1 MRRRWSVAAVF
12 VGVALLAGSVGFRLV
27 AVPALV
33 RFPLNIDETTH
44 YTGTSVSYV
53 DPATLLPL
61 TPAKREPLSL
71 TRHVKVVDGD
81 YGHAVIVESVRIH
94 AGSTTSIEKYQYVMD
109 RRSMKFVDDPRQFA
123 FGNPKATMKHATGAY
138 RVNFA
143 LGTDADGKYRSY
155 IPEADRSTPLVLA
168 EDRHYHAD
176 AHVSVIDFTSKL
188 EAPVAPYYRAH
199 LAAMGLPMH
208 VTVTQLQP
216 QLQAAGIDV
225 NRALA
230 DVLPRLTPDESKL
243 LSATLARP
251 VALQYFFFADGLVS
265 IEPKTG
271 ALIDVHAQ
279 REGVSVRPDLSGVA
293 TLQPL
298 LDKYAAIPS
307 VKSLSDGLAVLAAR
321 RPQVAQELR
330 YRQTVPSS
338 LRAADKARSQGR
350 QMTVVTWWVPG
361 AMAFVGLLLLV
372 LGLIGWRRAGPR
384 HPAAPVPN
392 GPVTPDTAPERE
404 PQTV

>member
-1 MRRRWSVAAVF
+1 
-12 VGVALLAGSVGFRLV
+12 
-27 AVPALV
+27 
-33 RFPLNIDETTH
+33 
-44 YTGTSVSYV
+44 
-53 DPATLLPL
+53 
-61 TPAKREPLSL
+61 
-71 TRHVKVVDGD
+71 
-81 YGHAVIVESVRIH
+81 
-94 AGSTTSIEKYQYVMD
+94 
-109 RRSMKFVDDPRQFA
+109 
-123 FGNPKATMKHATGAY
+123 
-138 RVNFA
+138 
-143 LGTDADGKYRSY
+143 
-155 IPEADRSTPLVLA
+155 
-168 EDRHYHAD
+168 
-176 AHVSVIDFTSKL
+176 
-188 EAPVAPYYRAH
+188 
-199 LAAMGLPMH
+199 
-208 VTVTQLQP
+208 
-216 QLQAAGIDV
+216 
-225 NRALA
+225 
-230 DVLPRLTPDESKL
+230 LTPDESKL

-392 GPVTPDTAPERE
+392 GPVTPDATPERE
-404 PQTV
+404 PQPV